1 MHQDIEAFFYE
12 HPQNYPQFPN
22 DQEKASNILELE
34 ELSTLEDENI
44 IEQQSYVDSA
54 IGDQI
59 ADACD
64 LIQHMVSEKQMMKE
78 SKESHKTFCQE
89 DHECQKNRNYDQ
101 FASWYW

>member
-1 MHQDIEAFFYE
+1 MQQNIEAFIDE
-12 HPQNYPQFPN
+12 HRQNYPQVPN

-44 IEQQSYVDSA
+44 VEQQSYVDSA
-54 IGDQI
+54 IGDQL

-78 SKESHKTFCQE
+78 SKKSQ
-89 DHECQKNRNYDQ
+89 NILSRR
-101 FASWYW
+101 S

>member
-1 MHQDIEAFFYE
+1 MQQNIEAFIDE
-12 HPQNYPQFPN
+12 HCQNHPQVPN

-44 IEQQSYVDSA
+44 VEQQSYVDSA
-54 IGDQI
+54 IGDQL

-78 SKESHKTFCQE
+78 
-89 DHECQKNRNYDQ
+89 
-101 FASWYW
+101 